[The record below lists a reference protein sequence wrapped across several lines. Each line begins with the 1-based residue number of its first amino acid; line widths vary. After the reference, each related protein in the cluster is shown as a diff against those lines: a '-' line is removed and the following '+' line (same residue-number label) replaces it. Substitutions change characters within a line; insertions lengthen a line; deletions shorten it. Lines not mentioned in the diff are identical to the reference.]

1 MNSMHCLPV
10 FGKEFE
16 PRETQSISAL
26 NGLLLT
32 FETTNA
38 DGPRALESF
47 MRMDREQM
55 DQEPLRVSCVLKKL
69 QSKLLSE
76 HLCHGP
82 PLCHLCAKLQLIRY
96 HNDPFH
102 NSDERNEI

>member
-26 NGLLLT
+26 NGLMLT

-38 DGPRALESF
+38 DGARALESF
-47 MRMDREQM
+47 MRTQKTAMETF
-55 DQEPLRVSCVLKKL
+55 K
-69 QSKLLSE
+69 
-76 HLCHGP
+76 
-82 PLCHLCAKLQLIRY
+82 
-96 HNDPFH
+96 
-102 NSDERNEI
+102 